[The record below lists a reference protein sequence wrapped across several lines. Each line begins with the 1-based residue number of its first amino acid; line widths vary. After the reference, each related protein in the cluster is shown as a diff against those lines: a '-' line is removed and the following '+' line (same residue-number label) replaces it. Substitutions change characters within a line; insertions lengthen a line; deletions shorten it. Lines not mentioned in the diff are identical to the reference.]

1 MKLLRTYSAY
11 LLVLFFCFCGYN
23 VYAQVDKAETELKQ
37 MMEKLQVAGL
47 SVAVVKD
54 GKIVYSNAFG
64 LKNIEQQTPLAKDD
78 IFRIASISKSFS
90 ATAIMQLVEA
100 KKLSLDDDLSDLL
113 GFKIRNPHFPDKP
126 ITLKM
131 LLSHTSSINDSAGY
145 FTYDAIDPEKNNGST
160 KCYSDYEPGTI
171 FKYCNLNF
179 NLIGSIIEKAS
190 GERFDN
196 YIKQHILNP
205 LGVYAG
211 YNVDSLDRNKFVTLY
226 TYDKKNKEFKES
238 KTAYIAN
245 RKIWNDYKL
254 GYSAYSFSP
263 TGGMKISASDLAKV
277 MLMHMN
283 KGTYNGVQLISKKS
297 AELMQS
303 PLVETGTGGYYGYAI
318 RRYQSP
324 ELVGNNLLVGHTGS
338 ASGLY
343 SAMFFNPD
351 KKFGFVVISSGSL
364 PDSYDIPFSMRQV
377 LVDGMNILYNNFIK

>member
-1 MKLLRTYSAY
+1 MDIFKKWAICLLLIWGTVNSS
-11 LLVLFFCFCGYN
+11 
-23 VYAQVDKAETELKQ
+23 YAQADKAEKELKK
-37 MMEKLQVAGL
+37 MMENLQVAGL

-54 GKIVYSNAFG
+54 GQIIYTNALG
-64 LKNIEQQTPLAKDD
+64 LKNIEKNLPLAKDD

-90 ATAIMQLVEA
+90 ALAILQLVEA
-100 KKLSLDDDLSDLL
+100 NKLSLDDDVSDLL
-113 GFKIRNPHFPDKP
+113 GFKIRNPHFPNTP

-145 FTYDAIDPEKNNGST
+145 FNYDAIDPTKNNGST
-160 KCYSDYEPGTI
+160 KCYSDYGPGTL
-171 FKYCNLNF
+171 FKYCNLNY

-211 YNVDSLDRNKFVTLY
+211 YNVDSLDSDKFVSLY
-226 TYDKKNKEFKES
+226 TYSKKDQKFTES
-238 KTAYIAN
+238 TRAYMAN
-245 RKIWNDYKL
+245 RAIWNNYQL

-263 TGGMKISASDLAKV
+263 TGGMKISAPDLAKV

-283 KGTYNGVQLISKKS
+283 KGTYNGVQIISKNHA
-297 AELMQS
+297 AEMQS
-303 PLVETGTGGYYGYAI
+303 PLVETGTGGHYGYGI
-318 RRYQSP
+318 RLYQSP
-324 ELVGNNLLVGHTGS
+324 KLVGDHLLVGHTGS

-364 PDSYDIPFSMRQV
+364 PDSEELPFTMRKV
-377 LVDGMNILYNNFIK
+377 LVDGMNILYKNFIR